1 MNPLLYVTFS
11 LTLLGSLI
19 NRTHFMTTLL
29 CIEGMMVTL
38 FIMMV
43 GLITSTNTVSLT
55 STPIILITLGAC
67 EASAGLALLVTTSHT
82 HTNDHMKNLKLLKC

>member
-1 MNPLLYVTFS
+1 MNLLLYGIFS

-29 CIEGMMVTL
+29 CIEGMMLTL
-38 FIMMV
+38 FIMMTD
-43 GLITSTNTVSLT
+43 IISNTNIMSST

-67 EASAGLALLVTTSHT
+67 EASTGLALLVTTSNT